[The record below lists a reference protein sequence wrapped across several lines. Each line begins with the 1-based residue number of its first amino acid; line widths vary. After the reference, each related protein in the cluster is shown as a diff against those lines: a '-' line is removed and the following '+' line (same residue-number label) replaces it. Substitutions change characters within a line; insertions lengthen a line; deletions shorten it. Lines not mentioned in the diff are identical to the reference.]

1 MTPIPEA
8 PLISVCVDIF
18 SLPEVEWEVNTYDA
32 AVFCVDIHR
41 WMIAQL
47 SQYKG
52 LTAEKFAHLLLDGG
66 WTHFGVPSVVTSDQ
80 GSQFAGQWFQ
90 TMCARLGIREAF
102 SQAYHP
108 QANGRAEVA
117 GKQLIECLRKIHA
130 EKEFN

>member
-1 MTPIPEA
+1 M
-8 PLISVCVDIF
+8 
-18 SLPEVEWEVNTYDA
+18 
-32 AVFCVDIHR
+32 
-41 WMIAQL
+41 
-47 SQYKG
+47 
-52 LTAEKFAHLLLDGG
+52 
-66 WTHFGVPSVVTSDQ
+66 VTSEQ

-130 EKEFN
+130 EEEVNWVEALPWRSVTSMIGWEQAEFHHTSY